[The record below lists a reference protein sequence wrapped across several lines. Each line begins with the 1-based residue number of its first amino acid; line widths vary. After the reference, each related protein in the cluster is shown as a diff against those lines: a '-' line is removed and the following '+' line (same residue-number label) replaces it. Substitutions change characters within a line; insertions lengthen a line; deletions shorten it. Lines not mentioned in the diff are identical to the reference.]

1 MAVREL
7 TDGEKAELNA
17 QPGILSRLAI
27 GSNLQEMQRA
37 INAGGGGGAFPW
49 KLGVVSTDVTLSL
62 DDQGVIVQHLG
73 TITLPAVAPNGTTYF
88 IMSPPSGTEPVRVSG
103 GGNQVQGISGTYV
116 SRRPL
121 YVVAQ
126 NSGGIL
132 FWNILNRTGQPYA
145 KIVDKKSSGIKG
157 GKFTSGA
164 WRTRD
169 LNTLQEDQQGI
180 VTSLS
185 SNQFKLAEGQYRIQ
199 ASAPAYFVKRHRAAI
214 YNVTQS
220 SFVLLGTSEYSNA
233 PTEAPQT
240 RSFASGLLLSNGSD
254 AFELR
259 HRCGE
264 TSPGLGGFGVES
276 SFGVDEIY
284 SVVEIFGAEFY

>member
-7 TDGEKAELNA
+7 TDSEKAELNS
-17 QPGILSRLAI
+17 QPGVLSRLAI

-37 INAGGGGGAFPW
+37 INAGG
-49 KLGVVSTDVTLSL
+49 
-62 DDQGVIVQHLG
+62 
-73 TITLPAVAPNGTTYF
+73 
-88 IMSPPSGTEPVRVSG
+88 
-103 GGNQVQGISGTYV
+103 
-116 SRRPL
+116 
-121 YVVAQ
+121 
-126 NSGGIL
+126 
-132 FWNILNRTGQPYA
+132 TGQPYA
-145 KIVDKKSSGIKG
+145 RIVDKKSSGTPG
-157 GKFTSGA
+157 GTFTSGA

-199 ASAPAYFVKRHRAAI
+199 ASAPAFSVKRHRAAI

-220 SFVLLGTSEYSNA
+220 SFVLLGTSEYSKA
-233 PTEAPQT
+233 PTETPQT

-264 TSPGLGGFGVES
+264 TSPGLDGFGVES

-284 SVVEIFGAEFY
+284 SVVEIFGA